1 MEELWI
7 DLPLTSANFEALAKG
22 IQVLPQKAEKVDF
35 YYHWVA
41 EFKSLQMEH
50 ILKKRNC

>member
-22 IQVLPQKAEKVDF
+22 IQVLTQKAEKVDF
-35 YYHWVA
+35 
-41 EFKSLQMEH
+41 
-50 ILKKRNC
+50 